1 MSILVQVARTLCLI
15 VAVGCGAVS
24 ANPYPPE
31 PRVSGDAQ
39 AGEIPVAQS
48 TASTSNKSKADNQ
61 GVARRLAVVTP
72 TQEHDRARKP
82 VLAEPFGLQTMAASP
97 GEISAKWA
105 ALQTHIRSDQGT
117 LATCRSNEND
127 CPAAARA
134 FLQIIEQGRQR
145 QGRARIGEINR
156 AVNLSIKP
164 MADSVQHGIDDV
176 WSAPLATFASGAG
189 DCEDYAIA
197 KYVALRE
204 SGTASDDLRLVVV
217 RDVRRNADHAVVAVR
232 FDGEWLILDN
242 RHLVLVKAEEAP
254 YYRPL
259 FVMDHRGVGEFST
272 AGLRR

>member
-1 MSILVQVARTLCLI
+1 LI
-15 VAVGCGAVS
+15 AAVGCGAAS

-31 PRVSGDAQ
+31 PRASGDAQ

-48 TASTSNKSKADNQ
+48 TAITSNKSKADNQ
-61 GVARRLAVVTP
+61 GLGRLAVVTP
-72 TQEHDRARKP
+72 SLQDHDQARTP
-82 VLAEPFGLQTMAASP
+82 VLAEPFDLQTTAAPP

-105 ALQTHIRSDQGT
+105 ALQTHIRSDQET
-117 LATCRSNEND
+117 LAACRSNDND

-164 MADSVQHGIDDV
+164 MADSVQHGVDDV

-197 KYVALRE
+197 KYVVLRE

-217 RDVRRNADHAVVAVR
+217 RDARRNADHAVVAVR

-242 RHLVLVKAEEAP
+242 RHLVLVKAAEALH
-254 YYRPL
+254 YSPL

>member
-1 MSILVQVARTLCLI
+1 MQIFVQVARTLCLI
-15 VAVGCGAVS
+15 VAVGYGAAS
-24 ANPYPPE
+24 AHPYPPE
-31 PRVSGDAQ
+31 PRVSSDAQ
-39 AGEIPVAQS
+39 AGEIPIDQS
-48 TASTSNKSKADNQ
+48 TAVSAKSKPDNHDL
-61 GVARRLAVVTP
+61 ARLAVVTP
-72 TQEHDRARKP
+72 SGKDLVPARTP
-82 VLAEPFGLQTMAASP
+82 VLAEPFGLKTMAAPP
-97 GEISAKWA
+97 GELSAKWA
-105 ALQTHIRSDQGT
+105 ELQARIRSDQGT
-117 LATCRSNEND
+117 LATCRSNAND

-204 SGTASDDLRLVVV
+204 SGTASDDLRLIVV
-217 RDVRRNADHAVVAVR
+217 RDVRRRTDHAVVAVH
-232 FDGEWLILDN
+232 FEGEWLILDN

-259 FVMDHRGVGEFST
+259 FVMDHRGVGEFNT